1 MTADAIAAAATKS
14 RHSVRRFRITAQLA
28 RKLWASL
35 TTKPDE
41 ARLFAEVDNRSTA
54 YWTIRYAGERA
65 GIPFPVGNHS
75 FRHTAASMM
84 ARAVM
89 RQDGIRDAI
98 GNHSYDFTRSVYVHR
113 YEDDVPDPTGAL
125 GHLTTGGETRLRAV
139 AGEE

>member
-1 MTADAIAAAATKS
+1 MTADAIPAAATKS
-14 RHSVRRFRITAQLA
+14 RHSVRRFRITDQLA

-65 GIPFPVGNHS
+65 GIPFPVGNHG

-84 ARAVM
+84 ARAVI
-89 RQDGIRDAI
+89 RQARPERRARAPDDGRGDAAKGGGGRGVAARDAVR
-98 GNHSYDFTRSVYVHR
+98 GDEWAKGTASRWGGRSYF
-113 YEDDVPDPTGAL
+113 
-125 GHLTTGGETRLRAV
+125 
-139 AGEE
+139 